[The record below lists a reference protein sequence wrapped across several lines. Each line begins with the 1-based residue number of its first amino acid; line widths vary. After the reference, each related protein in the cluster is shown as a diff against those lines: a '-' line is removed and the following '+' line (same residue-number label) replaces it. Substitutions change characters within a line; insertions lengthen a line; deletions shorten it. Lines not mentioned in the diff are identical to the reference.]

1 MVEKR
6 VGQMAVKKALRK
18 YLAVDWV
25 ERTADWMAVK
35 KAQWKYL
42 AGDLAD

>member
-1 MVEKR
+1 M
-6 VGQMAVKKALRK
+6 
-18 YLAVDWV
+18 AVDWV

-42 AGDLAD
+42 AGDLAEKMAG